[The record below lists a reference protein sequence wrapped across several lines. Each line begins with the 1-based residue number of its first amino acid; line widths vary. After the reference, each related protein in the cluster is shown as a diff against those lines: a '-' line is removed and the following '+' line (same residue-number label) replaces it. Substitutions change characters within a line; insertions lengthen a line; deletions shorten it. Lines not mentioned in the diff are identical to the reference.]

1 MSAPAWAV
9 MMAAFLAFSC
19 PVGTASMAN
28 VARFCL
34 PHSSPCRL
42 SSASEV
48 GTKCDD
54 FTMRT
59 SRVCATAGGC
69 RSARMPARPAA
80 PPATTWRRV
89 TKTREG
95 VCSERGVV
103 IPLLSLAW
111 RRSRRR
117 NHSVCIDLDE
127 RTVPDELIHAHERAR
142 RVLAFG
148 PELRA
153 HLVDVAQRERVHLG
167 HVHAHAHDVVHG
179 AALAGEDVPD
189 VLQRLLRLLPH
200 RPPRERVVRLHAHL
214 AGDEQHDAFLEL

>member
-34 PHSSPCRL
+34 PHSSPCRF

-48 GTKCDD
+48 GTKWDD

-59 SRVCATAGGC
+59 SRVCATAGAC

-89 TKTREG
+89 TRAREG
-95 VCSERGVV
+95 VCSERGGV
-103 IPLLSLAW
+103 IPWPSLAW
-111 RRSRRR
+111 RQSRRR
-117 NHSVCIDLDE
+117 NHGVRIDLDE
-127 RTVPDELIHAHERAR
+127 RTVPDELVHAHEGAR

-153 HLVDVAQRERVHLG
+153 HVVDVAQRQGVDLR
-167 HVHAHAHDVVHG
+167 HVHPHADDVVHG
-179 AALAGEDVPD
+179 AALA
-189 VLQRLLRLLPH
+189 R
-200 RPPRERVVRLHAHL
+200 
-214 AGDEQHDAFLEL
+214 